1 MLPLGITLYYVLL
14 SSFLQ
19 EYNENPFENLV
30 VSSQFTSQ
38 SVDKLPNQFAKMS
51 FVPAARD
58 LSIREL
64 AIQASASANLST
76 FSAALDPIPGHAE
89 KVEATFAKSCPT
101 FQKFATLCDTNVV
114 KQLTFIQP
122 NFKMV
127 TLSCPFPAIGRANEE
142 VFAGSL
148 GDSMDL
154 LCPVTIRMKDVRGD
168 VISIC
173 ESRNDVDKFNLPTS
187 TANPLEE
194 DGPAPPEGQPVV
206 PPGPDRIMIDLTV
219 ATKEPCFVAIPKV
232 FPITS
237 GVVMAIDPTKSIVT
251 TPNLPAYPPDS
262 LQAVWYEAMRYGI
275 RHLDNYSIHA
285 SDTLF
290 QYEGIE
296 KASFFTKIAPW
307 HPVSLPLS
315 HF

>member
-1 MLPLGITLYYVLL
+1 MSKTKCYSPATITNMLPSGITLYYVLL

-19 EYNENPFENLV
+19 EYNEKLFDNLV
-30 VSSQFTSQ
+30 IVSSQFTSQ
-38 SVDKLPNQFAKMS
+38 SVEFLDKLPNQYAKMS

-58 LSIREL
+58 LSIRKL
-64 AIQASASANLST
+64 DIQASASANLST
-76 FSAALDPIPGHAE
+76 FSTALDPIPGHAE

-101 FQKFATLCDTNVV
+101 FQKFATLCDTNMV

-122 NFKMV
+122 NVKMV

-148 GDSMDL
+148 GDSSMDL

-168 VISIC
+168 VIC
-173 ESRNDVDKFNLPTS
+173 VCGSRHDVDKFKLPTS

-232 FPITS
+232 FPIAS
-237 GVVMAIDPTKSIVT
+237 GVVMAIDPTKSIIT
-251 TPNLPAYPPDS
+251 TPNLPIYP
-262 LQAVWYEAMRYGI
+262 LI
-275 RHLDNYSIHA
+275 A
-285 SDTLF
+285 S
-290 QYEGIE
+290 
-296 KASFFTKIAPW
+296 K
-307 HPVSLPLS
+307 LS
-315 HF
+315 GMKR